1 MNRNI
6 KRAIIAGLLL
16 LVVALLLWYRLDSSN
31 GSETADPDG
40 SRQNEQ
46 PAMTVDGF
54 VVSPEPFKETVY
66 TSGNILAD
74 EEIYVRPETAGRITA
89 IHFEEDSEV
98 REGDL
103 LVKLNDADLQQEKR
117 RVTYQINLAQIRE
130 QRQEELLGRNAIAQD
145 DYDVAL
151 NELNT
156 LIAQRD
162 GIDAQIDKTEIRA
175 PFDGII
181 GLKEISVG
189 SNVTTQSTITSLQKI
204 DPIKVE
210 FSIPERYRASVA
222 RGQTVRFRV
231 EGGENENEGEIYA
244 IQPRVDRETRTLR
257 MRAIASNPDLRI
269 FPGGYARVEVDLQEL
284 EDALLI
290 PSEALVPE
298 ITGYHVFLLSDGY
311 VSERAVEI
319 GTRTDRSVVIREGLA
334 PGDTV
339 ITTGL
344 LQIREGMRVNVQ
356 TVEEELPE
364 DEPAGDETIGDGS
377 AGYGTFGDGTADKD
391 IAGDET
397 IGDGSAGTG
406 KTGAGLE
413 KAFSSDVGVTGPG
426 YTESELGTGTTDL

>member
-1 MNRNI
+1 MSPSV
-6 KRAIIAGLLL
+6 KRSIVTGVLL
-16 LVVALLLWYRLDSSN
+16 LVVAFLLWYRLDSSN
-31 GSETADPDG
+31 GMEADDPER
-40 SRQNEQ
+40 SRQNDRS
-46 PAMTVDGF
+46 AMTVNGF
-54 VVSPEPFKETVY
+54 VVSKEPFNETVY
-66 TSGNILAD
+66 ISGNILAD
-74 EEIYVRPETAGRITA
+74 EEIYVHPEISGRITA

-103 LVKLNDADLQQEKR
+103 LVKLNDADLQHERR
-117 RVTYQINLAQIRE
+117 RVSYQINLARIRE
-130 QRQEELLGRNAIAQD
+130 QRQKELLGGNAIAQD

-162 GIDAQIDKTEIRA
+162 GIDAQIDKTEIHA

-189 SNVTTQSTITSLQKI
+189 SNATPQSTITSLQKI
-204 DPIKVE
+204 DPIKIE

-244 IQPRVDRETRTLR
+244 IQPRVDRATRTLR
-257 MRAIASNPDLRI
+257 MRAIAPNPDFRF
-269 FPGGYARVEVDLQEL
+269 FPGAYARVEVDLREL

-298 ITGYHVFLLSDGY
+298 ITGYHVFLLSDGL
-311 VSERAVEI
+311 VSVRAVEI
-319 GTRTDRSVVIREGLA
+319 GTRTDRRVVIREGLA

-364 DEPAGDETIGDGS
+364 DDPA
-377 AGYGTFGDGTADKD
+377 GDGTAN
-391 IAGDET
+391 G
-397 IGDGSAGTG
+397 
-406 KTGAGLE
+406 GLE
-413 KAFSSDVGVTGPG
+413 EAFSSGRLSGSGMTDNERT
-426 YTESELGTGTTDL
+426 TESTDQ